1 MKTAWPKVK
10 LGEALTPLPEQ
21 RQSVPELGALKRPQ
35 AGTAA
40 ERVAAL
46 QRFATIAEDLEK

>member
-21 RQSVPELGALKRPQ
+21 RRIVAELDALLP
-35 AGTAA
+35 
-40 ERVAAL
+40 
-46 QRFATIAEDLEK
+46 TILGRAFKGGM